1 MESREEWI
9 GKLVEAKGLIKLQRA
24 QGPQDHDE
32 ILLEILDEVIG
43 DIESQ
48 LHEEW
53 NADREI
59 NEDKD
64 SGLWPP
70 F

>member
-43 DIESQ
+43 DIE
-48 LHEEW
+48 
-53 NADREI
+53 
-59 NEDKD
+59 
-64 SGLWPP
+64 
-70 F
+70 